1 MVPGAHVSVGTLFSL
16 MLRQKD
22 LSRDRIQS
30 TVKPAMVVAKDKVVA
45 VDFTLKDNEGQILDQ
60 FHDGQPLGYLPGA
73 GMIVTGL
80 ESALEGKVTFGE
92 LQVIIEPTDGYGEIE
107 DGLRQQFPRS
117 EFADIDD
124 LEAGMQ
130 FRVNAEDDGFLVVT
144 VVDVNDEEVTVD
156 GNHQLAGVTLH
167 FDVKVREIR
176 DATEEEIEHGHPHM
190 VLTDTNTNR
199 AFVRTHYH

>member
-1 MVPGAHVSVGTLFSL
+1 MPGAYVAVGTLFSL
-16 MLRQKD
+16 MLRQTD

-45 VDFTLKDNEGQILDQ
+45 IDYTLKDNDGHILDQ
-60 FHDGQPLGYLPGA
+60 SDDGQPLSYLHGA

-80 ESALEGKVTFGE
+80 ESALEGKVTDDE
-92 LQVIIEPTDGYGEIE
+92 LQVIVEPTDGYGEIE
-107 DGLRQQFPRS
+107 DGLCQQIPRS

-124 LEAGMQ
+124 LEVGMQ
-130 FRVNAEDDGFLVVT
+130 FRVNAEEDGFLVVT
-144 VVDVNDEEVTVD
+144 VVDVNDEEVTID

-176 DATEEEIEHGHPHM
+176 DATEEEIEHGHPHGPGG
-190 VLTDTNTNR
+190 
-199 AFVRTHYH
+199 HEH

>member
-30 TVKPAMVVAKDKVVA
+30 TVKPAMVVAQDKVVA

-92 LQVIIEPTDGYGEIE
+92 LQVIIEPTEGYGEIE

-124 LEAGMQ
+124 LEVGMQ

-176 DATEEEIEHGHPHM
+176 DATEEEIEHGHPHGPGG
-190 VLTDTNTNR
+190 
-199 AFVRTHYH
+199 HEH